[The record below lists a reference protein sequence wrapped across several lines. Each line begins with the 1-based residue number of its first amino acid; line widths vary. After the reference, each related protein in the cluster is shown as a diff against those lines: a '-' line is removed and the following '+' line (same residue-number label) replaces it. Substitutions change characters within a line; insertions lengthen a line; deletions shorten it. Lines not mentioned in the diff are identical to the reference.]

1 MGKKLVYRNIKHSV
15 YAETTWQSLDFFVLK
30 LLLVRTKK
38 IGKTRLGQG
47 YYASL
52 SMT

>member
-15 YAETTWQSLDFFVLK
+15 YAETTWQSLDFFVK
-30 LLLVRTKK
+30 TVGGAQKK

-52 SMT
+52 SRT